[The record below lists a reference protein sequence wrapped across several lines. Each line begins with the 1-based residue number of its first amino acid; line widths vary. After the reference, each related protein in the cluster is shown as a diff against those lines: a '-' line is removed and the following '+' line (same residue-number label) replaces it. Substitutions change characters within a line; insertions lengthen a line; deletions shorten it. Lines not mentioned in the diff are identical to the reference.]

1 MNCRDAERQIAAER
15 GGALEA
21 RQRAALK
28 QHVATCA
35 SCRTQ
40 RAELDAALA
49 SWKLSTEAAALPDST
64 REWESVRRTIRH
76 KSTQPAPHRRHLLSW
91 VALPQ
96 GAAAALMLT
105 LWTNQAPAPAPAS
118 APTVARTSNDSV
130 EVSAADG
137 SVVFVDDKSGWV
149 VIWETPTPPRQ
160 I

>member
-15 GGALEA
+15 DGALEA
-21 RQRAALK
+21 SQRAALE

-40 RAELDAALA
+40 RADLHAALA
-49 SWKLSTEAAALPDST
+49 TWRQSAQTAALPDST

-76 KSTQPAPHRRHLLSW
+76 ESAQPAPRNRHLLPW
-91 VALPQ
+91 VALPL
-96 GAAAALMLT
+96 GAAAAVMLT

-118 APTVARTSNDSV
+118 APQVARTSNDSV

-149 VIWETPTPPRQ
+149 VIWEAQTPARQ